1 VIPEKY
7 LDRLNEIIDEIT
19 IPLMMEPGDLVM
31 VDNYQVQHGRYP
43 WFDGER
49 KIIVSM
55 WDTENP
61 HERIKA
67 Y

>member
-1 VIPEKY
+1 VIPEEQII
-7 LDRLNEIIDEIT
+7 RVCEIIDEIT
-19 IPLMMEPGDLVM
+19 IPVMMEPGDLVM

-49 KIIVSM
+49 KIVVAM

-61 HERIKA
+61 TERIRA